1 MFNSHWNPIKHKP
14 LCGCNAQ
21 RPSDNITK
29 ETRKTNAY
37 NDNLFDRFAIN
48 HIASLDKR
56 IEVKINAS
64 NQSTSVH
71 TSSRT
76 SVSLRSHLRS
86 HLRSSLFVHPFAP
99 RTPPAT
105 SSFSARTVVHTDHHL
120 QLLPHLCSHHD
131 E

>member
-21 RPSDNITK
+21 KPSDNITK

-37 NDNLFDRFAIN
+37 YDNLFDRVAIN
-48 HIASLDKR
+48 HNASLDKR

-64 NQSTSVH
+64 NQSTFVH

-76 SVSLRSHLRS
+76 SVRLRSP
-86 HLRSSLFVHPFAP
+86 LFVPLFAP
-99 RTPPAT
+99 RPPPAT
-105 SSFSARTVVHTDHHL
+105 SSSSAHTFVNIDHHL
-120 QLLPHLCSHHD
+120 QLPLHLCSHHD
-131 E
+131 Q